1 MLQSKNKQF
10 LFHLVLI
17 AVFALFAMSSVFYN
31 GITIGNDSMQHYQFA
46 LTIHDSIVSGE
57 IYPSFAETPNRGFGD
72 VALRFYPP
80 FSYYVLSVIYIFVED
95 WYFAALIAFFLVFWV
110 GGIGIYFWAKEEFSP
125 QQSILA
131 AGIYTFAPYH
141 LNQIYNNFLFAEFS
155 ATAVIPFCFL
165 FLTRVCRKGGKWD
178 VLGLAI
184 AYALLILTHLPLTI
198 IGSITFA
205 VYALFLLRKENFI
218 STVPKL
224 FLAVISALAL
234 SAFYWS
240 RMITELAWIKH
251 ALPQYFSATWDYSNN
266 FLFKPENTLNFRDD
280 VSSLWLA
287 DLMLLAILLISIP
300 TVVILIRKRFAV
312 SKFVLAVSAGFFTAV
327 LMTTPLSKFIWD
339 NFGFLQKVQFPWR
352 WMGIISAFGA
362 LFASIGIIRASEM
375 LKDSKNILL
384 PLGLGTVLLVFVFTS
399 AFIMKGA
406 VYHSRDEFSQ
416 QMQNLSG
423 AESFDCWW
431 TIWTNKSAF
440 EQTEKVLAGSREINI
455 QNWSATE
462 KVFSVSSGEAAVA
475 KAAIFYYPHWKAAV
489 NGQSVEILPTEN
501 GLISF
506 PVPAEMSEVYLHFE
520 EPRHVRLAFYI
531 SGFAWAI
538 ILGFLSIS
546 LIYSVFNLLK
556 IKFYKL

>member
-1 MLQSKNKQF
+1 MLQSKNKQIF
-10 LFHLVLI
+10 FHLILI
-17 AVFALFAMSSVFYN
+17 AVFSLLAMSSVFYN
-31 GITIGNDSMQHYQFA
+31 GITSGNDSMQHYQFA
-46 LTIHDSIVSGE
+46 LTIHDSIISHE
-57 IYPSFAETPNRGFGD
+57 FYPSFAETPNRGFGD
-72 VALRFYPP
+72 VGLRFYPP
-80 FSYYVLSVIYIFVED
+80 FSYYVLSVTYIFAQN

-110 GGIGIYFWAKEEFSP
+110 GGTGIYFWAREELSP

-165 FLTRVCRKGGKWD
+165 FLTRVCRKGGKWN

-198 IGSITFA
+198 IGSITLA
-205 VYALFLLRKENFI
+205 VYSLFLLRKENFI

-224 FLAVISALAL
+224 FLAVVAALAL

-240 RMITELAWIKH
+240 RMITEFSWIKH
-251 ALPQYFSATWDYSNN
+251 STPQYFSETWDYRTN
-266 FLFKPENTLNFRDD
+266 FLFKPENILNFQDD
-280 VSSLWLA
+280 VLCLWLA

-300 TVVILIRKRFAV
+300 AVIILIRKRFAV
-312 SKFVLAVSAGFFTAV
+312 SKFVLAISTVFFMAV

-339 NFGFLQKVQFPWR
+339 TFGFLQKVQFPWR

-362 LFASIGIIRASEM
+362 LFASLGIIRASEM

-384 PLGLGTVLLVFVFTS
+384 PLGLGAVLLVFVFTS

-406 VYHSRDEFSQ
+406 VYHPRDEFNR
-416 QMQNLSG
+416 QMQDISG
-423 AESFDCWW
+423 AQSFDCWW
-431 TIWTNKSAF
+431 TIWAQRSAF
-440 EQTEKVLAGSREINI
+440 EQTEKILADNREINV

-462 KVFSVSSGEAAVA
+462 KIFSVSSGEAVNV
-475 KAAIFYYPHWKAAV
+475 KVSIFYYPHWKATV
-489 NGQSVEILPTEN
+489 NNQLIEISPTEN

-506 PVPAEMSEVYLHFE
+506 SVPAQTSEVYLHFE
-520 EPRHVRLAFYI
+520 EPPHIRLAFYI

-538 ILGFLSIS
+538 VLGSLSVG
-546 LIYSVFNLLK
+546 LICSVFNLLK